1 MAKPTKAQIE
11 AMKKIGLSDEEIADI
26 IESDNAIDRGKE
38 VYFDLTP
45 EQEKVAKKMTKTGT
59 KAPTVYNLDNE
70 KGKRSKKENIVKST
84 IIAELGKFL
93 EENPALNCKNVEI
106 TNKEKLILFKIGENT
121 FELDLK
127 QKRKPKN

>member
-1 MAKPTKAQIE
+1 
-11 AMKKIGLSDEEIADI
+11 MKKIGLSDEEIADI
-26 IESDNAIDRGKE
+26 IESDNAIDKGQE

-70 KGKRSKKENIVKST
+70 KGKRSKKENTVKST

-93 EENPALNCKNVEI
+93 EENTTLDCKNVEI
-106 TNKEKLILFKIGENT
+106 TNKEKLILSGVTEADFNFSFHQQNT
-121 FELDLK
+121 FRPLCLHLS
-127 QKRKPKN
+127 